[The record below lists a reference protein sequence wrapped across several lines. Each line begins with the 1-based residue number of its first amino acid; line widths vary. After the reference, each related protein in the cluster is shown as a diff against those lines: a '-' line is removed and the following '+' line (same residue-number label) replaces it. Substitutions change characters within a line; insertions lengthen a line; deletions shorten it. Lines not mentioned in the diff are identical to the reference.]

1 MASHARPRGLLW
13 GRAGAGMAEARA
25 GPQRCPG
32 GREQLGSE
40 LRLAVV
46 ARSCLDCRAC
56 RHCGGCCADTAAS
69 IPRLSFSPQVRP
81 RQPQA
86 APQHSW
92 TTISPLHGDRL
103 NLLPGPGSSQ
113 GTWSLSTQVGSW
125 RETGPKAFPTPGG
138 ADGKA
143 GGPGGDRW
151 DRPPSKLRPPCRAW
165 QAARPCRGCSLG
177 LVRATWAPGLS
188 SAGSGSTAAATRRTE
203 HCLQSWQDSLG
214 AGGFPLACGG
224 KGPQS
229 HGLSPHLLLQT
240 DGLEGREALPRSR
253 VTRPERV
260 PMPNLPSVPRLEATQ
275 AAAPWHARAAP
286 AAAPASVTK
295 LPALPAAAS
304 GSSRRGRAH
313 AVGLAASSPREL
325 VPPAR
330 GILGDWSMAVR
341 AERWGPAPHSPTS
354 PDVALESSVQAF
366 LSGVPGH
373 AVAASWEPGQQVVV
387 QGHLA
392 HTTALASPARTAQA
406 QAAWGCKAPAA
417 QPGPRPHAPGGTRAA
432 GEPRAPGSSAKCTG
446 KGHWARPVARQAH
459 HLPPLRLVHGKP
471 LRPRPVE
478 APKHLVVMRLKME
491 HAEQMEEED
500 KDKTSEDLSG
510 QSQLQEDISI
520 HTIWR
525 SPSLLRLSQ
534 EPHAGPQKVPGSN
547 GSMARDA
554 IGGADDHPQ
563 HASPAPSADS
573 DVEPAAF
580 CLAGGPGD
588 QGHSEPLPASSPE
601 DVLSWAPALPAA
613 MLQAADDR
621 AKAVGTAQGILGDR
635 HLAAGAEGQGPA
647 PIGPVTRETALEDL
661 EEEWEDV
668 PDRDAAGEGD
678 GDTQSVSLAPSEDAD
693 TEAAASA
700 LARGRGH
707 KGHRAPIPAQRLAY
721 SFPSSIGI
729 AALPRTPARRRRPS
743 VLRTACRALRRAFCC
758 SFCTAQ

>member
-1 MASHARPRGLLW
+1 MRPAPQQAESLVLCP
-13 GRAGAGMAEARA
+13 AGCPAMPGVL
-25 GPQRCPG
+25 PSPG
-32 GREQLGSE
+32 GG
-40 LRLAVV
+40 LR
-46 ARSCLDCRAC
+46 RDQ
-56 RHCGGCCADTAAS
+56 
-69 IPRLSFSPQVRP
+69 PSPQP
-81 RQPQA
+81 A
-86 APQHSW
+86 
-92 TTISPLHGDRL
+92 
-103 NLLPGPGSSQ
+103 
-113 GTWSLSTQVGSW
+113 
-125 RETGPKAFPTPGG
+125 
-138 ADGKA
+138 
-143 GGPGGDRW
+143 
-151 DRPPSKLRPPCRAW
+151 
-165 QAARPCRGCSLG
+165 
-177 LVRATWAPGLS
+177 
-188 SAGSGSTAAATRRTE
+188 
-203 HCLQSWQDSLG
+203 LG
-214 AGGFPLACGG
+214 AGQQPPLGPSTALRAGRTGRPQGVSCWDAGV

-229 HGLSPHLLLQT
+229 RGLSPRLLLQT
-240 DGLEGREALPRSR
+240 HGLEGWEALPRSR
-253 VTRPERV
+253 VTRGQRV
-260 PMPNLPSVPRLEATQ
+260 PTPALLPLPRLAETQ
-275 AAAPWHARAAP
+275 AAAPRYTLAAP
-286 AAAPASVTK
+286 TAGSAAVPK
-295 LPALPAAAS
+295 LPALPAAAAS
-304 GSSRRGRAH
+304 GSSWRGRAH
-313 AVGLAASSPREL
+313 AVGPAASSHREL

-330 GILGDWSMAVR
+330 GILGDRGMAAR
-341 AERWGPAPHSPTS
+341 AERGGPAPHGRRTC
-354 PDVALESSVQAF
+354 DVALESTVHSLV
-366 LSGVPGH
+366 SGVLSRVVG
-373 AVAASWEPGQQVVV
+373 ASRGPGQQLAA

-392 HTTALASPARTAQA
+392 HTAALATPTRTAQVQTA
-406 QAAWGCKAPAA
+406 RHGKAPAA

-510 QSQLQEDISI
+510 QSQLEENISI

-534 EPHAGPQKVPGSN
+534 EVPGSN

-601 DVLSWAPALPAA
+601 DVQSWAPALPAA

-707 KGHRAPIPAQRLAY
+707 QGHRAPIPAQRLAY